1 MIKSKISSEILQ
13 RIMDRDL
20 RDKGVDVYMDDI
32 VVYGKSI
39 IEHDNLVIE
48 ALKRLRENNVRIN
61 LAKVQF
67 P

>member
-1 MIKSKISSEILQ
+1 
-13 RIMDRDL
+13 MDRDL